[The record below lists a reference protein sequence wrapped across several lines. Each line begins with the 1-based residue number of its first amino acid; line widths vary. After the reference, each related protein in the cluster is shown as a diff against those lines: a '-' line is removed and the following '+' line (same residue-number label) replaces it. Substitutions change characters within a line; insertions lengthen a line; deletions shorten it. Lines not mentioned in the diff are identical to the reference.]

1 MLNIMY
7 VCVCLCLFVSVFVSL
22 SETTNK
28 HCLYLAVDAGAA
40 VATVE
45 FDAGSVPS

>member
-7 VCVCLCLFVSVFVSL
+7 VCLCLRLFVSVLVSL
-22 SETTNK
+22 SETTNE
-28 HCLYLAVDAGAA
+28 HCFYLAVDAGAA

-45 FDAGSVPS
+45 FDAGSVPC